1 MAVTNTQSIQIELDG
16 NAPFEYVVVK
26 QGETGSRIVEI
37 TLLENKKEF
46 TIPSGTTAKI
56 KYYKPDGKKVLN
68 SCTISGN
75 VITVTYTEQMLAAAG
90 TGRGEIA
97 LYNGSTVLRSATYY
111 TKIVPT
117 VYEENGLI
125 SDSEFLDLATT
136 IIETNEAT
144 QKAIN
149 ATASA
154 EAAAETAEDAADTA
168 NSAASTANAAAKT
181 AASAASA
188 ANAAAENATEAETNA
203 ENAAA
208 AANSA
213 AAKATAAETATKIA
227 TADAQAA
234 TSAGNTAAAA
244 ANTAANTANAAA
256 AACENLAKGINSM
269 ADDTTGQ
276 LYTIGINAGMIY
288 LETVE

>member
-16 NAPFEYVVVK
+16 NAPFEYVIAK
-26 QGETGSRIVEI
+26 QGETASRIVEI
-37 TLLENKKEF
+37 TLLENKKVF

-68 SCTISGN
+68 SCTISEN
-75 VITVTYTEQMLAAAG
+75 VIKVEYTAQMLAAAG

-97 LYNGSTVLRSATYY
+97 LYNGSAILRSATFY

-125 SDSEFLDLATT
+125 SDSEFLDLSES
-136 IIETNEAT
+136 IIEVNEAT

-154 EAAAETAEDAADTA
+154 EEATDA
-168 NSAASTANAAAKT
+168 ANAAA
-181 AASAASA
+181 AAANNAASA
-188 ANAAAENATEAETNA
+188 AN
-203 ENAAA
+203 NAAA
-208 AANSA
+208 AATEKTDA
-213 AAKATAAETATKIA
+213 ATEN
-227 TADAQAA
+227 AQAA
-234 TSAGNTAAAA
+234 TQSANIAAAA
-244 ANTAANTANAAA
+244 ADTAAGTANAAA

-276 LYTIGINAGMIY
+276 LYTIGINAGLIY